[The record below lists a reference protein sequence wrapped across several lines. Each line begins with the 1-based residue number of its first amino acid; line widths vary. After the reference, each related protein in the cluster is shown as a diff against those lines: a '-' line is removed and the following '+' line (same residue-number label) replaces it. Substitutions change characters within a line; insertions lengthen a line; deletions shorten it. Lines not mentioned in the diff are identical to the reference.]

1 MSGLLP
7 SGHLLTLLKLL
18 SLLNPKMAASLLSVS
33 NRISDDCGPSDGG
46 RYDFSDACS
55 LCGTG
60 ALRIDPICLRS
71 ELLEDRV
78 CATFLFEIVIPRRLV
93 PALKAVAPKCLRDVL
108 DVTTREPTGSCELIP
123 ELYLPPWSPST
134 SGLIRSKQLPPCVR
148 CGRDGHYNT
157 IKMEPALVYDILL
170 PQFKV
175 AGTYERFGRSG
186 LRPDIKKSKF
196 SHPLL
201 MVDDSVREVLMNEE
215 GVSFQPV
222 RFSN

>member
-1 MSGLLP
+1 M
-7 SGHLLTLLKLL
+7 
-18 SLLNPKMAASLLSVS
+18 NASLLGVR
-33 NRISDDCGPSDGG
+33 NQISDYCGTTDGG
-46 RYDFSDACS
+46 RYDFSNACS

-60 ALRIDPICLRS
+60 ASRIDPICLRS

-78 CATFLFEIVIPRRLV
+78 CSTLLFEIVIPPRLV
-93 PALKAVAPKCLRDVL
+93 PTVRAVAPRCVRDVL
-108 DVTTREPTGSCELIP
+108 DVTTREPTGSGELIP
-123 ELYLPPWSPST
+123 DLYLPPWSPST
-134 SGLIRSKQLPPCVR
+134 LGIIRSKQLPPCVR
-148 CGRDGHYNT
+148 CGRDGHYIT
-157 IKMEPALVYDILL
+157 TEMKPALVYDI
-170 PQFKV
+170 PIPEFKV

-222 RFSN
+222 RFSC

>member
-1 MSGLLP
+1 M
-7 SGHLLTLLKLL
+7 
-18 SLLNPKMAASLLSVS
+18 NASLLVVR
-33 NRISDDCGPSDGG
+33 NEISDTCGPTDGG

-78 CATFLFEIVIPRRLV
+78 CSTLLFEIVIPRRLV
-93 PALKAVAPKCLRDVL
+93 PALKAVAPRCVRDVL
-108 DVTTREPTGSCELIP
+108 DVTTREPTGSGELIA

-134 SGLIRSKQLPPCVR
+134 LGIIRSKQLPPCVR
-148 CGRDGHYNT
+148 CDRDGHYNT
-157 IKMEPALVYDILL
+157 IKMEPALVYDTPL
-170 PQFKV
+170 PKFKV

-196 SHPLL
+196 SPPLL
-201 MVDDSVREVLMNEE
+201 MVDDSANPRSPSISRSGRNPNSILTFNSLLQMNPAFRIEKY
-215 GVSFQPV
+215 P
-222 RFSN
+222 